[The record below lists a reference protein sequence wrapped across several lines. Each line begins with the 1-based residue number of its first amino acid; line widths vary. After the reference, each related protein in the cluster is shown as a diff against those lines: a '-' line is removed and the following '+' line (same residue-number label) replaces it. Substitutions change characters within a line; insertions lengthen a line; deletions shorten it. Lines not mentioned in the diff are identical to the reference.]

1 MNDAVGFKTG
11 ALLAKGAHQD
21 SRCPGRRGVRTTGT
35 LFDIASGQPLAEPWN
50 RDPRRYVAR
59 SR

>member
-21 SRCPGRRGVRTTGT
+21 SRCPGRRGVRTTGP
-35 LFDIASGQPLAEPWN
+35 LFDIASGQPLAC
-50 RDPRRYVAR
+50 D
-59 SR
+59 S